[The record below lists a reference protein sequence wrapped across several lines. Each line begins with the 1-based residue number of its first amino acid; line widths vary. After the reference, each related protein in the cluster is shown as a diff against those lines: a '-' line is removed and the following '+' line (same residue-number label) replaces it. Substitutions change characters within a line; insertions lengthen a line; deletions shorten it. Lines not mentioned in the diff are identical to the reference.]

1 MKIPL
6 LCISIASLSFTA
18 CAAPPAAKMTVKV
31 LNAETGTPMS
41 NCVVKTRFL
50 VKSHWNEPD
59 EYDEQKCISDADG
72 TCVFSGVD
80 NSFGYGGSV
89 LASNYYQSSFNVPYT
104 GMNRALDR
112 WEPWNPTIEVK
123 MRPKKN
129 PVPMVYKKIFRIKP
143 PVVEQPVGFDLVR
156 ADWVAPHGSGIQSD
170 FIFTVTLS
178 EVPKRGAKYTLGFS
192 SETDGIQEYLP
203 PYEYASSSFKWP
215 YEAPLDGYKSSLSRF
230 AYYQFPNPEL
240 PGSDRKS
247 PINYMFRVRSR
258 KLDNGE
264 ISGSYGFIQGEI
276 KIEKENALCFEYWF
290 NPVPN
295 ERSLEYN
302 GENLIR
308 K

>member
-1 MKIPL
+1 M
-6 LCISIASLSFTA
+6 LSTGCA
-18 CAAPPAAKMTVKV
+18 LAAPPASHFMMKAVD
-31 LNAETGTPMS
+31 AETGLPVTNAMVHVTFIERGDPWGNGTGKEDRQEKPTDKFGCAIFEGLS
-41 NCVVKTRFL
+41 CGPGGGG
-50 VKSHWNEPD
+50 S
-59 EYDEQKCISDADG
+59 IDADG
-72 TCVFSGVD
+72 
-80 NSFGYGGSV
+80 
-89 LASNYYQSSFNVPYT
+89 YYQSTQGTNYT
-104 GMNRALDR
+104 HKNIALNR

-192 SETDGIQEYLP
+192 SKTDGIQEYLP
-203 PYEYASSSFKWP
+203 PDEYASSSFKWP

-240 PGSDRKS
+240 PGSDLKS

-258 KLDNGE
+258 KLDNGV

-302 GENLIR
+302 GVNLL
-308 K
+308 KK